1 MVGSQKRATK
11 RPAEGIDDIDH
22 GSKKTKRRRES
33 WGSSQSP
40 SGLLCERR
48 HSAPGCCFS
57 RQGSRSAT
65 RRPED
70 RRASNVSSVSLQ
82 LPDGGATMQSLQM
95 PPTKASMN
103 PKIERDVGVDAERSR
118 YNTHRIKRDLSPQTD
133 LTANASELRVALQTL
148 HGLQARGAG
157 GFLRYDFPA
166 GDDEGVLKKCLRL
179 ARNNPNLDLDT
190 SHFDWIISALGR
202 RRRETPFHGKDKG
215 IEVDEREYRQ
225 SR

>member
-103 PKIERDVGVDAERSR
+103 PKIERDVGVDAER
-118 YNTHRIKRDLSPQTD
+118 
-133 LTANASELRVALQTL
+133 TL